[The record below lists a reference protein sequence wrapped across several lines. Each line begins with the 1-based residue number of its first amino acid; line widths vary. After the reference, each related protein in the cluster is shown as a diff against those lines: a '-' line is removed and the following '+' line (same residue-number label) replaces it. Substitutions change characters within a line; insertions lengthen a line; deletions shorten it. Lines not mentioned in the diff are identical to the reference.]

1 MMRLPWAAF
10 LVPPLLVSLLLFV
23 VPQLAFLR
31 SSLFRNVG
39 YGQTGTALT
48 LENYARFFTD
58 AFYQEALLRTAGLSL
73 IDAVVCL
80 AVGFPIAY
88 RLARSRSRWRST
100 WLTLLVASSLVTVV
114 IKALGMM
121 ILLSANGPVNQAL
134 LGLGLVREPLRLLNN
149 DVGVVL
155 GLVHYTLPLV
165 VLILFSVVQTIPEDL
180 EAAARTLGAA
190 PWRAVLRV
198 VLPLALPGLVAA
210 TLMAFN
216 LAMGTFTS
224 TALLGG
230 GKVLTLPVL
239 IQRKAVLE
247 VDYPFAA
254 TIAVVLLA
262 SGVLLNVLILRLAV
276 RGRRAAPAGMVA

>member
-1 MMRLPWAAF
+1 MRLPWPLF
-10 LVPPLLVSLLLFV
+10 LLPPLLVSLLLFV
-23 VPQLAFLR
+23 VPQIAFLR

-39 YGQTGTALT
+39 YGQTGSTLT
-48 LENYARFFTD
+48 VENYARFFTD
-58 AFYQEALLRTAGLSL
+58 EFYQAALLRTAALSL
-73 IDAVVCL
+73 IDAAVCL

-121 ILLSANGPVNQAL
+121 ILLSANGPLNQAVL
-134 LGLGLVREPLRLLNN
+134 ALRLVREPLKLLNN

-165 VLILFSVVQTIPEDL
+165 ILILFSVLQTIPEDL

-190 PWRAVLRV
+190 PWRAVGRV
-198 VLPLALPGLVAA
+198 VLPLAVPGLVAA
-210 TLMAFN
+210 SLMAFN
-216 LAMGTFTS
+216 LAMGAFTS

-239 IQRKAVLE
+239 IQRKVVLE

-262 SGVLLNVLILRLAV
+262 SGVLLNVLVLRMALRLR
-276 RGRRAAPAGMVA
+276 RGAPAGTAA

>member
-1 MMRLPWAAF
+1 MMRLPWPLF
-10 LVPPLLVSLLLFV
+10 LLPPLLVSLLLFV
-23 VPQLAFLR
+23 VPQIAFLR

-39 YGQTGTALT
+39 YGQTGSTLT
-48 LENYARFFTD
+48 VENYARFFTD
-58 AFYQEALLRTAGLSL
+58 EFYQAALLRTAALSL
-73 IDAVVCL
+73 IDAAVCL

-121 ILLSANGPVNQAL
+121 ILLSANGPLNQAVL
-134 LGLGLVREPLRLLNN
+134 ALRLVREPLKLLNN

-165 VLILFSVVQTIPEDL
+165 ILILFSVLQTIPEDL

-190 PWRAVLRV
+190 PWRAVGRV
-198 VLPLALPGLVAA
+198 VLPLAVPGLVAA
-210 TLMAFN
+210 SLMAFN
-216 LAMGTFTS
+216 LAMGAFTS

-239 IQRKAVLE
+239 IQRKVVLE

-262 SGVLLNVLILRLAV
+262 SGVLLNVLVLRMALRLR
-276 RGRRAAPAGMVA
+276 RGAPAGTAA